1 MINFL
6 LPVVITTACLPLAYW
21 IASKITVNMQALND
35 PFTCVEYWVAPM
47 LIWVGLMLGA
57 CGLYQLI
64 LKLSERRRKV
74 CK

>member
-21 IASKITVNMQALND
+21 IASKITVNMQVLND

-47 LIWVGLMLGA
+47 LIWVGLMLVT
-57 CGLYQLI
+57 CGLYLLTMTI
-64 LKLSERRRKV
+64 IERRRKV
-74 CK
+74 